1 MVMWKI
7 KVKDNQEYF
16 KWFTHAINHEYV
28 TKTGSITEKGY
39 KVYLS
44 LLGVVGKN
52 SMYGAPPRKSYVW
65 FFKTDELIE
74 HELVKYDEINCQYI
88 LTNKGNVLIYVLVRS
103 INNDGVPKI
112 WYGWN

>member
-16 KWFTHAINHEYV
+16 KLFTHAINHEYV

-44 LLGVVGKN
+44 LLGVIGKN

-65 FFKTDELIE
+65 FFNTDELIE
-74 HELVKYDEINCQYI
+74 HDLIIYDEVKYNYKM
-88 LTNKGNVLIYVLVRS
+88 TNKGNVLIYVLARS
-103 INNDGVPKI
+103 LSNDGVPKI
-112 WYGWN
+112 